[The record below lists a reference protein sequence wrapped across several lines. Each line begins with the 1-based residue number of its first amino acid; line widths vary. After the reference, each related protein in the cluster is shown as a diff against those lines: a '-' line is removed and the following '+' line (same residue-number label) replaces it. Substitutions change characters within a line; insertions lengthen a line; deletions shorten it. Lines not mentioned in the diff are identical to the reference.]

1 VIPDEIE
8 AKITELKSMEE
19 KVLLNIFSSETGVP
33 KHSKQDYKKLDT
45 ITVGKIFDSA
55 SVERKQM
62 QYQEDSMSQY
72 KDMVKI
78 ESKKKL
84 RKKKRAAAKQS

>member
-1 VIPDEIE
+1 
-8 AKITELKSMEE
+8 MEE